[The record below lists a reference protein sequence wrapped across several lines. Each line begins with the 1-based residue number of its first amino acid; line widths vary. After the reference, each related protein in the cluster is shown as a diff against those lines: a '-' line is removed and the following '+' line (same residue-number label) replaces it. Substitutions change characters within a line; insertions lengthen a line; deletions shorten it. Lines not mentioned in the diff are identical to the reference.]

1 MNDWVSAEVCRKTP
15 FMNPTSLLDSV
26 VQLTRHKD
34 ADSLALS
41 LLAAIGDLIPVESA
55 AVITT
60 QRAGTQIIYE
70 AQAAVHRLAN
80 EDGGYQW
87 QTEPQVIDA
96 DNLLRECVDSGQ
108 ILHSEASKR
117 PCSACFP
124 LIMSGEV
131 VGALQLSSPRRLQRQ
146 ERLLTGLG
154 RVYTNYLAMI
164 HEAERDRLTGLLN
177 RHSFDR
183 RVERLVK
190 ISRTRKDRRTSV
202 RVGHDRRRPHEK
214 SDAWL
219 AVLDIDHFKRVN
231 DTYGHV
237 YGDEVLLILS
247 QVLSRSFR
255 RSDQLFR
262 FGGEEFVILMQPTSE
277 AMAERKLELI
287 RKTVQATPIPQVGNI
302 TVSMG
307 YSRIRASVFPKTVF
321 DYADKALYHAKQ
333 GGRNQ
338 VQCYDALARQ
348 GRFPAAATGGID
360 LF

>member
-1 MNDWVSAEVCRKTP
+1 MNR
-15 FMNPTSLLDSV
+15 TSLLDSV

-41 LLAAIGDLIPVESA
+41 LLAAIGDLIPILSA
-55 AVITT
+55 AVITV
-60 QRAGTQIIYE
+60 QRDGKQASFV
-70 AQAAVHRLAN
+70 AQASVQRR
-80 EDGGYQW
+80 DPPCQDFQW
-87 QTEPQVIDA
+87 QTEPQVIEA
-96 DNLLRECVDSGQ
+96 TTQLRDCVTSGQ
-108 ILHSEASKR
+108 IQLSEGEQAPST
-117 PCSACFP
+117 ACFP
-124 LIMSGEV
+124 LTMAGEV
-131 VGALQLSSPRRLQRQ
+131 IGAIQVTAARRLKRHQR
-146 ERLLTGLG
+146 LISGLA

-164 HEAERDRLTGLLN
+164 NEAERDRLTGLLN

-183 RVERLVK
+183 RIERLVK
-190 ISRTRKDRRTSV
+190 IARTRRERRTADRAGNDRRLAEH
-202 RVGHDRRRPHEK
+202 G

-255 RSDQLFR
+255 RTDQLFR

-277 AMAERKLELI
+277 AMAERKLQQF
-287 RKTVQATPIPQVGNI
+287 RKTVESTPIPQVGSI

-307 YSRIRASVFPKTVF
+307 YSRIRDGDFPKTVF
-321 DYADKALYHAKQ
+321 DLADKALYHAKQ
-333 GGRNQ
+333 SGRNQ
-338 VQCYDALARQ
+338 VHCYDALARQ
-348 GRFPAAATGGID
+348 GCFASAATGGID